1 MLLGMMEQL
10 THKEILYEPMREL
23 HDKFPAWMTAN
34 RDKTPRAD
42 LDRFDEQ
49 QRLVAEI
56 VARFELPSYSDE
68 NAADREY
75 IVDRMQKVS
84 LRTIALL
91 LDGNERC

>member
-23 HDKFPAWMTAN
+23 HDKFPAWMAAN

-56 VARFELPSYSDE
+56 VDRFELPSYSDE